1 VPPIVEQ
8 GKSLLA
14 VGIVK
19 VLGRFAPQ
27 SAIRVLGPNEVVL
40 GVGLSN
46 YSSEVIDRIK
56 GLRASEIAQLS
67 DINGSEV
74 VIHRDNL
81 AVFSGDE
88 EESLAC
94 LLSN

>member
-1 VPPIVEQ
+1 M
-8 GKSLLA
+8 
-14 VGIVK
+14 
-19 VLGRFAPQ
+19 
-27 SAIRVLGPNEVVL
+27 VL